1 MSLNSKSASTSAL
14 NAVMNNKFWFLR
26 ASLRISFVKRQAWKP
41 ARRLAIERYTQWFS
55 MPVYPRET
63 TKKEKQREAVNFLFW
78 WFFYQKMILIFF
90 FQQKEGKKK
99 RKMCTLDT
107 RSVLLKQNE
116 SQVMNF
122 FLYVFYRLKSLYKFS
137 NPDDSWIYAFTNLGA
152 LIMIHI
158 LTVVILIRITFNMD
172 LLSKIRIDNGIKDRF
187 ILFPLLISPIYICLF
202 LYFRKN
208 KTKIIQTIAQFSH
221 ESEMTRKRNGRYV
234 LCYLAFSLFV
244 LFFATFSPLFFD

>member
-1 MSLNSKSASTSAL
+1 
-14 NAVMNNKFWFLR
+14 
-26 ASLRISFVKRQAWKP
+26 
-41 ARRLAIERYTQWFS
+41 
-55 MPVYPRET
+55 
-63 TKKEKQREAVNFLFW
+63 
-78 WFFYQKMILIFF
+78 MILIFF

-208 KTKIIQTIAQFSH
+208 T
-221 ESEMTRKRNGRYV
+221 M
-234 LCYLAFSLFV
+234 
-244 LFFATFSPLFFD
+244 